1 MLTHLPHL
9 VQLPGQV
16 PDDDLHLLD
25 LVLRVGDGTRRRSS
39 NSLLGRLDISKAL
52 FRTPERVLQRIRL
65 FTGLGLQDVGL
76 GLRVVGPLL
85 RGLELGLK
93 IGEDQRGFLVLAAP
107 LGRTLLFRLSVLFEF
122 GLK

>member
-16 PDDDLHLLD
+16 PDDELHLLG
-25 LVLRVGDGTRRRSS
+25 LVLRVGD
-39 NSLLGRLDISKAL
+39 SLLGRLDISKAL
-52 FRTPERVLQRIRL
+52 FRTRERVLQRIRL